1 MKVLKSSIKT
11 ERLLKMNRAGNI
23 NFQLTIQRK
32 EDIWDKKRKS
42 LFIHSL
48 LTNCP
53 IPPIYATKETR
64 TYHII
69 DGKQRL
75 TTTFSF
81 IENEFAL
88 DEETPSV
95 QNEEVKGKRFQDLS
109 ESLQQQ
115 LLSFE
120 FDVIRLEDI
129 TATELEQLF
138 YRLNQGVPL
147 RKIETTRAILGGQV
161 LRFVEE
167 IANTPFFQEKVNL
180 SKAARKRFVDQEV
193 VLQILML
200 LHRRDTG
207 FSAKEMESFVK
218 ELKAK
223 ELQEELKT
231 KIQNVCYYLNEA
243 FPVKKKFLKKLH
255 IPMIFLLALENQEN
269 DRIIPPKAF
278 GEWAETFFSH
288 LPNDYFSASQSGSA
302 RKENVQIR
310 IQSMRRH
317 HHDYFADRKNIKL
330 LPSQEKQA
338 ADA

>member
-1 MKVLKSSIKT
+1 
-11 ERLLKMNRAGNI
+11 MNRAGNI

-32 EDIWDKKRKS
+32 EGIWDKKRKS

-53 IPPIYATKETR
+53 IPPIYATKEAR

-75 TTTFSF
+75 TTVFSF

-88 DEETPSV
+88 DEETPAV
-95 QNEEVKGKRFQDLS
+95 QETSIKGKRFQDLPDD
-109 ESLQQQ
+109 LQQQ
-115 LLSFE
+115 LLSFA
-120 FDVIRLEDI
+120 FDVIRLEEI
-129 TATELEQLF
+129 TTAELEQLF

-207 FSAKEMESFVK
+207 FSSKEMEAFVK

-278 GEWAETFFSH
+278 GEWAETFFSN
-288 LPNDYFSASQSGSA
+288 LPSDYFAASQSGSA
-302 RKENVQIR
+302 RKENVQTR

-317 HHDYFADRKNIKL
+317 HHAYFADRKKIKL